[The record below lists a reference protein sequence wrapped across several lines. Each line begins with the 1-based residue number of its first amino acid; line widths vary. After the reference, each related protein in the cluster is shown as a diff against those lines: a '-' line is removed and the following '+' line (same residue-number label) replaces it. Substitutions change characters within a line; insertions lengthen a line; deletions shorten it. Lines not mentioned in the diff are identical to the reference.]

1 MSLTSSSFTMM
12 CLSVDVFLFILTG
25 MHRTSW
31 SIYVCFIY
39 NAKASDYVNHNK
51 LENSERD
58 GNTRPPEIPPDK
70 PGYGRTD
77 WVQIEKEYVKAVYC
91 HPTYLTSMWS
101 SSWEMLDWKKHKLE
115 SRFLGEIS
123 ITSDMKMTAHLRQK
137 VKKTKEL
144 LDKSE
149 RGEWKSWLK
158 AQHSEN

>member
-1 MSLTSSSFTMM
+1 MQRNQRSNCQHLLDHKKSKRVPEKHLLLPYLL
-12 CLSVDVFLFILTG
+12 CQILWLCGSQQT
-25 MHRTSW
+25 
-31 SIYVCFIY
+31 V
-39 NAKASDYVNHNK
+39 
-51 LENSERD
+51 ENSERYR
-58 GNTRPPEIPPDK
+58 NTRPPEIPPDK